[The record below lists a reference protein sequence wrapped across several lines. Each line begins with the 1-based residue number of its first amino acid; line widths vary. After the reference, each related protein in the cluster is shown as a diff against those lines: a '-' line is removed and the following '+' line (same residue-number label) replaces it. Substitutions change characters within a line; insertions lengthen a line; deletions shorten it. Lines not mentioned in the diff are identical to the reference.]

1 MRRCLQCYRRQSTT
15 FVNST
20 TCEQNTLI
28 YDSLR
33 VLLYAVCLYGVY
45 RAFDTLP
52 LSLYYVLLVLL
63 YLMILQYLMISY
75 ILARH
80 NVIKLQKTSHLLI
93 VLTAGALLIMSQAQ
107 VAVFV

>member
-1 MRRCLQCYRRQSTT
+1 
-15 FVNST
+15 
-20 TCEQNTLI
+20 
-28 YDSLR
+28 
-33 VLLYAVCLYGVY
+33 
-45 RAFDTLP
+45 
-52 LSLYYVLLVLL
+52 
-63 YLMILQYLMISY
+63 MILLYLMISY